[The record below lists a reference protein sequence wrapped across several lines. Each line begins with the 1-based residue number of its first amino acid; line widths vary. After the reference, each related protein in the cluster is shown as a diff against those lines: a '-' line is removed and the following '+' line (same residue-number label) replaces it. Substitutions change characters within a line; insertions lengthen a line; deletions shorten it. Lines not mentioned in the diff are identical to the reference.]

1 MPHTLK
7 SRDLKARA
15 VRFGLL
21 KDWYGEDRAR
31 TEIAAHTDQG
41 EMLSDA
47 LDRLIQDLGK
57 QDVSGYVLLTQNWQD
72 YCGEALVNYLT
83 PNGLK
88 DGILTLT
95 VPHSGLLSIVQPS
108 IELILAK
115 IQEKFGADFC
125 HEIRLITGS
134 RRKRERGTAAETPG
148 SSR

>member
-21 KDWYGEDRAR
+21 RDWYGEETAR

-47 LDRLIQDLGK
+47 LDRLLNDFGK
-57 QDVSGYVLLTQNWQD
+57 EDVSGYVRLTQNWQD
-72 YCGEALVNYLT
+72 YCGEALVKYLT
-83 PNGLK
+83 PCGLK

-95 VPHSGLLSIVQPS
+95 VPHSGLLSLINPS
-108 IELILAK
+108 VELIHNK
-115 IQEKFGADFC
+115 IRENFGDDFC
-125 HEIRLITGS
+125 REIRLVSGG
-134 RRKRERGTAAETPG
+134 RRKRNQAE
-148 SSR
+148 